1 MAIST
6 PSFHE
11 GFLRSDRKA
20 QSERRETFA
29 CRFLMKPSRCRFES
43 NENAVEFKKR
53 ARILK
58 FILFGSDAQDRWTD
72 QPSVVKGIAI

>member
-1 MAIST
+1 
-6 PSFHE
+6 
-11 GFLRSDRKA
+11 
-20 QSERRETFA
+20 
-29 CRFLMKPSRCRFES
+29 MKPSRCRFAS